1 MIPIKAA
8 NLIPPLVSFALAV
21 ALTPVV
27 RRLARRFGFVAK
39 PKIDRWHK
47 KPTAMMGGVAIWV
60 SVVVAYLTLV
70 PHTGQSWVVVGSAS
84 FLFLV
89 GLVDDWLHIKP
100 YQKLI

>member
-1 MIPIKAA
+1 MIPIKPA

-27 RRLARRFGFVAK
+27 RMLARRFGFVAK

-47 KPTAMMGGVAIWV
+47 KPTAMMGGVGIWV
-60 SVVVAYLTLV
+60 SVIVAYLALV
-70 PHTGQSWVVVGSAS
+70 PHTGQSWVVVGSSS

-89 GLVDDWLHIKP
+89 GVVDDWLHIKP
-100 YQKLI
+100 YQ